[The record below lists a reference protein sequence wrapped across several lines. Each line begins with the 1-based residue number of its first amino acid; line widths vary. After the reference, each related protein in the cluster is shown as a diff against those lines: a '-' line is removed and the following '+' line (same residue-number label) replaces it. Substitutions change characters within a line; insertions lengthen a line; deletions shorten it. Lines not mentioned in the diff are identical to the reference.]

1 MTVPMILLPVFVL
14 VLLTLALAIWMGYER
29 NRVVYSREVKIKD
42 IALTKENWPEQ
53 AKKFSNAYHNQ
64 YELPVLF
71 YVLVAFALIT
81 RKADLIFVVLSWVFV
96 ISRLI
101 HAYIHTTSNYV
112 PRRFFAYL
120 IGLAVLVIMW
130 VYFAIQILG
139 GGI

>member
-14 VLLTLALAIWMGYER
+14 VLLTLFLALWMGYER
-29 NRVVYSREVKIKD
+29 NKVLYSKEVRIKD
-42 IALTKENWPEQ
+42 IALTKESWPERPKQ
-53 AKKFSNAYHNQ
+53 ISNAYHNQ

-96 ISRLI
+96 ISRLV
-101 HAYIHTTSNYV
+101 HAFIHTTSNRV

-120 IGLAVLVIMW
+120 VGLVVLTIMW
-130 VYFAIQILG
+130 IYFAIQILG
-139 GGI
+139 GI

>member
-14 VLLTLALAIWMGYER
+14 VLLTLFLALWMGYER
-29 NRVVYSREVKIKD
+29 NKVLYSKEVRIKD
-42 IALTKENWPEQ
+42 IALTKESWPERPKQ
-53 AKKFSNAYHNQ
+53 ISNAYHNQ

-81 RKADLIFVVLSWVFV
+81 RKADLIFVALSWVFV
-96 ISRLI
+96 ISRLV
-101 HAYIHTTSNYV
+101 HAFIHTTSNRV

-120 IGLAVLVIMW
+120 VGLVVLTIMW

-139 GGI
+139 GI

>member
-14 VLLTLALAIWMGYER
+14 VLLTLSLAIWMGYER

-53 AKKFSNAYHNQ
+53 AKKVSNAYHNQ

-120 IGLAVLVIMW
+120 VGLAVLTIMW
-130 VYFAIQILG
+130 VYFAIQILS
-139 GGI
+139 GI

>member
-14 VLLTLALAIWMGYER
+14 VALTLCLAIWMGYER

-53 AKKFSNAYHNQ
+53 AKKVSNAYHNQ

-71 YVLVAFALIT
+71 YVLVAFAMIT
-81 RKADLIFVVLSWVFV
+81 RKADLIFVVLSWAFV

-101 HAYIHTTSNYV
+101 HAYIHTTSNRV

-120 IGLAVLVIMW
+120 VGLVVLTIMW
-130 VYFAIQILG
+130 VYFAIQILT
-139 GGI
+139 GI

>member
-14 VLLTLALAIWMGYER
+14 VLLTLCLALWMGYER
-29 NRVVYSREVKIKD
+29 NRLVYSREVKIKD

-53 AKKFSNAYHNQ
+53 AKKISNAYHNQ

-101 HAYIHTTSNYV
+101 HAYIHTTSNRV

-120 IGLAVLVIMW
+120 VGLVVLTIMW
-130 VYFAIQILG
+130 VYFAIQILT
-139 GGI
+139 GI

>member
-14 VLLTLALAIWMGYER
+14 VALTLSLAIWMGYER

-53 AKKFSNAYHNQ
+53 AKKVSNAYHNQ
-64 YELPVLF
+64 YELPILF
-71 YVLVAFALIT
+71 YILVAFAMLT
-81 RKADLIFVVLSWVFV
+81 RKADLIFVVLSWAFV

-101 HAYIHTTSNYV
+101 HAYIHTTTNRV

-120 IGLAVLVIMW
+120 VGLVVLTIMW
-130 VYFAIQILG
+130 VYFAVQILT
-139 GGI
+139 GI